1 MSVDGI
7 SAAPALSSR
16 ATAVATAAVLTLQ
29 LMLTVDAQVM
39 TVSLPAIQHELG
51 FSPSALSWIPNAYA
65 IAFGGLILLGG
76 RIGDTFGRV
85 RIFLFGTGLFVVA
98 SLAGG
103 LSSTPEILIGA
114 RVAQG
119 VASAIAAP
127 AVLALVSTMAKDENA
142 RRKALAS
149 FTVVSAVGA
158 SAGLVLGGVL
168 TDLLS
173 WRWGLLINVPIG
185 IAVILVV
192 RRLVRDGA
200 PHATG
205 KFDVPGAALATLGSV
220 ALVWGFVNAGDNGW
234 TSAGTPSFFG
244 AAIVFITVLVLVER
258 RAANPLIAIHLLKQP
273 ARVGALANMG
283 LTLGAQASMLFFIAQ
298 YLQRVLDFSPLLA
311 GVGFLPLTATIFIV
325 TRWVPGWA
333 GRLGSRPLLLVGGA
347 LLVASFL
354 GWSALDTLST
364 YWHVVIPLIIHALG
378 CALIFTAGT
387 LLAMDGVPDSDAGSA
402 SGMLQ
407 MIQQIGGALGIAIV
421 VSVYATGSVTGQFV
435 PGLQAAFFTG
445 GGLAAL
451 AAIIASA
458 TVASRRRSLRPEAT
472 EDTHAPMPTD
482 PSQLTRRTS

>member
-1 MSVDGI
+1 MSGTGTHTATVL
-7 SAAPALSSR
+7 SAR
-16 ATAVATAAVLTLQ
+16 ATAIATAAVLTLQ

-39 TVSLPAIQHELG
+39 TVALPSIQRDLG

-76 RIGDTFGRV
+76 RIGDTFGRTRV
-85 RIFLFGTGLFVVA
+85 FLLGTALFVIA
-98 SLAGG
+98 SLVGG
-103 LSSTPEILIGA
+103 LSTSPEVLIGA
-114 RVAQG
+114 RVVQG
-119 VASAIAAP
+119 IASAAAAP

-142 RRKALAS
+142 RRKVLAS

-185 IAVILVV
+185 ILVILVV
-192 RRLVRDGA
+192 RRIVHDGA
-200 PHATG
+200 PHASG
-205 KFDVPGAALATLGSV
+205 RFDVLGAVFATLGSV
-220 ALVWGFVNAGDNGW
+220 ALVWGFVNAGENGW
-234 TSAGTPSFFG
+234 VSAGTPAFFG
-244 AAIVFITVLVLVER
+244 AAIAFIILLVVVER
-258 RAANPLIAIHLLKQP
+258 RTASPLIAIHLLRQP
-273 ARVGALANMG
+273 ARVGALVNMG

-333 GRLGSRPLLLVGGA
+333 ARFGPRTLLIVGGA

-354 GWSALDTLST
+354 GWSNLGETST
-364 YWHVVIPLIIHALG
+364 YWHVVIPLVVHALG

-387 LLAMDGVPDSDAGSA
+387 LLAMDGVPDNDAGSA

-407 MIQQIGGALGIAIV
+407 MVQQIGGALGIAIV
-421 VSVYATGSVTGQFV
+421 VSVYATGSISGDFV
-435 PGLQAAFFTG
+435 PGLQAAFLTG

-451 AAIIASA
+451 AAIVAA
-458 TVASRRRSLRPEAT
+458 VTVGGRRRNRRRDAQESPVGT
-472 EDTHAPMPTD
+472 
-482 PSQLTRRTS
+482 STRTKREIA